1 MRILLWQTAY
11 LGDVVLATPLIKS
24 LKRNLPEAHIA
35 FVGRSFIKEL
45 LKGFDIELI
54 PFDKGLKESF
64 DMLEKLKDY
73 HVAISPHIS
82 ARTALILFFS
92 GIPIRIGFDRSE
104 LSWLYTHKIK
114 HRWDMHEVDRN
125 LELIK
130 PLGIKKGF
138 ERLPTLMVE
147 EKEKREVI
155 EKFKLPKEF
164 VVISPFSNFPLKEW
178 SLKNWLEL
186 AKRIKVPVVVVGKER
201 GEAFKDSP
209 VINLVGKTNL
219 REFMAVISLSKA
231 VISCDSSAVHIANA
245 FDVPAIS
252 IYTATSPDYG
262 FYPLKGY
269 YLKPDLWCSPC
280 SPNPKRCKTGTQA
293 CLGKVRVEEVLEKL
307 ELVFS

>member
-24 LKRNLPEAHIA
+24 LKKNFPKAHIA

-64 DMLEKLKDY
+64 EMLEKIKDY

-104 LSWLYTHKIK
+104 LSWLYTHRIK

-125 LELIK
+125 LELLK
-130 PLGIKKGF
+130 PLGIKSF

-147 EKEKREVI
+147 EEEKRKAV
-155 EKFKLPKEF
+155 EKFDLPKEF

-178 SLKNWLEL
+178 KLENWLEL
-186 AKRIKVPVVVVGKER
+186 VKRIRLPVVVIGRER
-201 GEAFKDSP
+201 AEAFKDSP

-219 REFMAVISLSKA
+219 RELMAVISLSKV
-231 VISCDSSAVHIANA
+231 VISCDSAPVHIANA
-245 FDVPAIS
+245 LGVPAIS

-293 CLGKVRVEEVLEKL
+293 CLNKVSVEEVLEKL
-307 ELVFS
+307 ELVLS

>member
-11 LGDVVLATPLIKS
+11 LGDVVLTTPLIKS
-24 LKRNLPEAHIA
+24 LKKNFPKAHIA

-54 PFDKGLKESF
+54 PFDKRIKESF
-64 DMLEKLKDY
+64 EMLEKIKDY

-104 LSWLYTHKIK
+104 LSWLYTHRIK

-125 LELIK
+125 LELLK
-130 PLGIKKGF
+130 PLGIKDF
-138 ERLPTLMVE
+138 ERLPTLMVDEE
-147 EKEKREVI
+147 EKRRVV
-155 EKFKLPKEF
+155 EKFNLPREF

-178 SLKNWLEL
+178 SLENWLEL
-186 AKRIKVPVVVVGKER
+186 IKRINLPVVVVGKER
-201 GEAFKDSP
+201 GEIFKDSP

-219 REFMAVISLSKA
+219 RELMSVISISKA
-231 VISCDSSAVHIANA
+231 VISCDSSPVHIANA
-245 FDVPAIS
+245 LGVPAIS

-293 CLGKVRVEEVLEKL
+293 CLNKVRVEDVLEKL
-307 ELVFS
+307 ELVLS

>member
-24 LKRNLPEAHIA
+24 LKKNFPKAHIA

-54 PFDKGLKESF
+54 PFDKRIKESF
-64 DMLEKLKDY
+64 EMLEKIKDY

-104 LSWLYTHKIK
+104 LSWLYTHRIK

-125 LELIK
+125 LELLK
-130 PLGIKKGF
+130 PLGIKNF
-138 ERLPTLMVE
+138 ERLPALMVE
-147 EKEKREVI
+147 EEEKRKAI
-155 EKFKLPKEF
+155 EKFNLPREF

-178 SLKNWLEL
+178 GLENWLDL
-186 AKRIKVPVVVVGKER
+186 VKRIRLPVVVVGKER
-201 GEAFKDSP
+201 GEAFKDSS
-209 VINLVGKTNL
+209 VINLVGKTSL
-219 REFMAVISLSKA
+219 RELMAVISLSKA
-231 VISCDSSAVHIANA
+231 VISCDSSPVHIANA
-245 FDVPAIS
+245 LGVPAIS

-293 CLGKVRVEEVLEKL
+293 CLNKVRVEDVLEKL
-307 ELVFS
+307 ELVLS

>member
-11 LGDVVLATPLIKS
+11 LGDVVLTTPLIKS
-24 LKRNLPEAHIA
+24 LKKNFPKAHIA

-54 PFDKGLKESF
+54 PFDKRIKESF
-64 DMLEKLKDY
+64 EMLEKIKDY

-104 LSWLYTHKIK
+104 LSWLYTHRIK

-125 LELIK
+125 LELLK
-130 PLGIKKGF
+130 PLGIKDF
-138 ERLPTLMVE
+138 ERLPTLMVDEE
-147 EKEKREVI
+147 EKRRVV
-155 EKFKLPKEF
+155 EKFNLPREF

-178 SLKNWLEL
+178 SLENWLEL
-186 AKRIKVPVVVVGKER
+186 IKRINLPVVVVGKER
-201 GEAFKDSP
+201 GEIFKDSP

-219 REFMAVISLSKA
+219 RELMSVISISKA
-231 VISCDSSAVHIANA
+231 VISCDSSPVHMANA
-245 FDVPAIS
+245 FGVPAIS

-269 YLKPDLWCSPC
+269 YLKPYLWCSPC

-307 ELVFS
+307 ELVLS

>member
-11 LGDVVLATPLIKS
+11 LGDVVLTTPLIKS
-24 LKRNLPEAHIA
+24 LKKNFPKAHIA

-54 PFDKGLKESF
+54 PFDKRIKESF
-64 DMLEKLKDY
+64 EMLEKIKDY

-104 LSWLYTHKIK
+104 LSWLYTHRIK

-125 LELIK
+125 LELLK
-130 PLGIKKGF
+130 PLGIKNF
-138 ERLPTLMVE
+138 ERLPALMVE
-147 EKEKREVI
+147 EEEKRKAI
-155 EKFKLPKEF
+155 EKFNLPREF

-178 SLKNWLEL
+178 SLENWLEL
-186 AKRIKVPVVVVGKER
+186 VKRIRLPVVVVGKER
-201 GEAFKDSP
+201 GEAFKDSS
-209 VINLVGKTNL
+209 VINLVGKTSL
-219 REFMAVISLSKA
+219 RELMAVISLSKA
-231 VISCDSSAVHIANA
+231 VISCDSSPVHIANA
-245 FDVPAIS
+245 LGVPAIS

-307 ELVFS
+307 ELVLS

>member
-1 MRILLWQTAY
+1 MRIILRQTAY
-11 LGDVVLATPLIKS
+11 LGDVVLTTPLIKS
-24 LKRNLPEAHIA
+24 LKKNFPKAHIA

-54 PFDKGLKESF
+54 PFDKRIKESF
-64 DMLEKLKDY
+64 EMLEKIKDY

-104 LSWLYTHKIK
+104 LSWLYTHRIK

-125 LELIK
+125 LELLK
-130 PLGIKKGF
+130 PLGIKDF
-138 ERLPTLMVE
+138 ERLPTLMVDEE
-147 EKEKREVI
+147 EKRRVV
-155 EKFKLPKEF
+155 EKFNLPREF

-178 SLKNWLEL
+178 SLENWLEL
-186 AKRIKVPVVVVGKER
+186 IKRINLPVVVVGKER
-201 GEAFKDSP
+201 GEIFKDSP

-219 REFMAVISLSKA
+219 RELMSVISISKA
-231 VISCDSSAVHIANA
+231 VISCDSSPVHMANA
-245 FDVPAIS
+245 FGVPAIS

-293 CLGKVRVEEVLEKL
+293 CLNKVRVEDVLEKL
-307 ELVFS
+307 ELVLS

>member
-11 LGDVVLATPLIKS
+11 LGDVVLTTPLIKS
-24 LKRNLPEAHIA
+24 LKKNFPKAHIA

-54 PFDKGLKESF
+54 PFDKRIKESF
-64 DMLEKLKDY
+64 EMLEKIKDY

-104 LSWLYTHKIK
+104 LSWLYTHRIK

-125 LELIK
+125 LELLK
-130 PLGIKKGF
+130 PLGIKDF
-138 ERLPTLMVE
+138 ERLPTLMVDEE
-147 EKEKREVI
+147 EKRRVV
-155 EKFKLPKEF
+155 EKFNLPREF

-178 SLKNWLEL
+178 SLENWLEL
-186 AKRIKVPVVVVGKER
+186 IKRINLPVVVVGKER
-201 GEAFKDSP
+201 GEIFKDSP

-219 REFMAVISLSKA
+219 RELMSVISISKA
-231 VISCDSSAVHIANA
+231 VISCDSSPVHMANA
-245 FDVPAIS
+245 FGVPAIS

-293 CLGKVRVEEVLEKL
+293 CLNKVRVEDVLEKL
-307 ELVFS
+307 ELVLS

>member
-11 LGDVVLATPLIKS
+11 LGDVGLTTPRIKS
-24 LKRNLPEAHIA
+24 LKKIFPKAHIA

-54 PFDKGLKESF
+54 PFDKRIKESF
-64 DMLEKLKDY
+64 EMLEKIKDY

-104 LSWLYTHKIK
+104 LSWLYTHRIK

-125 LELIK
+125 LELLK
-130 PLGIKKGF
+130 PLGIKDF
-138 ERLPTLMVE
+138 ERLPTLMVDEE
-147 EKEKREVI
+147 EKRRVV
-155 EKFKLPKEF
+155 EKFNLPREF

-178 SLKNWLEL
+178 SLENWLEL
-186 AKRIKVPVVVVGKER
+186 IKRINLPVVVVGKER
-201 GEAFKDSP
+201 GEIFKDSP

-219 REFMAVISLSKA
+219 RELMSVISISKA
-231 VISCDSSAVHIANA
+231 VISCDSSPVHMANA
-245 FDVPAIS
+245 FGVPAIS

-307 ELVFS
+307 ELVLS

>member
-11 LGDVVLATPLIKS
+11 LGDVVLTTPLIKS
-24 LKRNLPEAHIA
+24 LKKNFPKAHIA

-54 PFDKGLKESF
+54 PFDKRIKESF
-64 DMLEKLKDY
+64 EMLEKIKDY

-104 LSWLYTHKIK
+104 LSWLYTHRIK

-125 LELIK
+125 LELLK
-130 PLGIKKGF
+130 PLGIKDF
-138 ERLPTLMVE
+138 ESLPTLMVDEE
-147 EKEKREVI
+147 EKRRVV
-155 EKFKLPKEF
+155 EKFNLPREF

-178 SLKNWLEL
+178 SLENWLEL
-186 AKRIKVPVVVVGKER
+186 IKRINLPVVVVGKER
-201 GEAFKDSP
+201 GEIFKDSP

-219 REFMAVISLSKA
+219 RELMSVISISKA
-231 VISCDSSAVHIANA
+231 VISCDSSPVHMANA
-245 FDVPAIS
+245 FGVPAIS

-307 ELVFS
+307 ELVLS

>member
-24 LKRNLPEAHIA
+24 LKKNFPKAHIA

-45 LKGFDIELI
+45 LNGFDIELI

-64 DMLEKLKDY
+64 EMLEKIKDY

-104 LSWLYTHKIK
+104 LSWLYTHRIK

-125 LELIK
+125 LELLK
-130 PLGIKKGF
+130 PLGIKNF
-138 ERLPTLMVE
+138 ERLPALMVE
-147 EKEKREVI
+147 EEEKRKAI
-155 EKFKLPKEF
+155 EKFNLPREF

-178 SLKNWLEL
+178 SLENWLEL
-186 AKRIKVPVVVVGKER
+186 VKRIRLPVVVVGKER
-201 GEAFKDSP
+201 GEAFKDSS
-209 VINLVGKTNL
+209 VINLVGKTSL
-219 REFMAVISLSKA
+219 RELMAVISLSKA
-231 VISCDSSAVHIANA
+231 VISCDSSPVHIANA
-245 FDVPAIS
+245 LGVPAIS

-293 CLGKVRVEEVLEKL
+293 CLNKVRVEDVLEKL
-307 ELVFS
+307 ELVLS

>member
-24 LKRNLPEAHIA
+24 LKKNFPKAHIA

-54 PFDKGLKESF
+54 PFDKRIKESF
-64 DMLEKLKDY
+64 EMLEKIKDY

-104 LSWLYTHKIK
+104 LSWLYTHRIK

-125 LELIK
+125 LELLK
-130 PLGIKKGF
+130 SLGIKNF
-138 ERLPTLMVE
+138 ERLPALMVE
-147 EKEKREVI
+147 EEEKRKAI
-155 EKFKLPKEF
+155 EKFNLPREF

-178 SLKNWLEL
+178 SLENWLEL
-186 AKRIKVPVVVVGKER
+186 VKRIRLPVVVVGKER
-201 GEAFKDSP
+201 GEAFKDSS
-209 VINLVGKTNL
+209 VINLVGKTSL
-219 REFMAVISLSKA
+219 RELMAVISLSKA
-231 VISCDSSAVHIANA
+231 VISCDSSPVHIANA
-245 FDVPAIS
+245 LGVPAIS

-293 CLGKVRVEEVLEKL
+293 CLNKVRVEDVLEKL
-307 ELVFS
+307 ELVLS

>member
-11 LGDVVLATPLIKS
+11 LGDVVLTTPLIKS
-24 LKRNLPEAHIA
+24 LKKNFPKAHIA

-54 PFDKGLKESF
+54 PFDKRIKESF
-64 DMLEKLKDY
+64 EMLEKIKDY

-104 LSWLYTHKIK
+104 LSWLYTHRIK

-125 LELIK
+125 LELLK
-130 PLGIKKGF
+130 PLGIKNF
-138 ERLPTLMVE
+138 ERLPALMVE
-147 EKEKREVI
+147 EEEKRKAI
-155 EKFKLPKEF
+155 EKFNLPREF

-178 SLKNWLEL
+178 SLENWLEL
-186 AKRIKVPVVVVGKER
+186 IKRINLPVVVVGKER
-201 GEAFKDSP
+201 GEIFKDSP

-219 REFMAVISLSKA
+219 RELMAVISLSKA
-231 VISCDSSAVHIANA
+231 VISCDSSPVHIANA
-245 FDVPAIS
+245 LGVPAIS

-293 CLGKVRVEEVLEKL
+293 CLNKVRVEDVLEKL
-307 ELVFS
+307 ELVLS

>member
-11 LGDVVLATPLIKS
+11 LGDVVLTPPLIKS
-24 LKRNLPEAHIA
+24 LKKNFPKAHIA

-54 PFDKGLKESF
+54 PFDKRIKESF
-64 DMLEKLKDY
+64 EMLEKIKDY

-104 LSWLYTHKIK
+104 LSWLYTHRIK

-125 LELIK
+125 LELLK
-130 PLGIKKGF
+130 PLGIKDF
-138 ERLPTLMVE
+138 ERLPTLMVDEE
-147 EKEKREVI
+147 EKRRVV
-155 EKFKLPKEF
+155 EKFNLPREF

-178 SLKNWLEL
+178 SLENWLEL
-186 AKRIKVPVVVVGKER
+186 IKRINLPVVVVGKER
-201 GEAFKDSP
+201 GEIFKDSP

-219 REFMAVISLSKA
+219 RELMSVISISKA
-231 VISCDSSAVHIANA
+231 VISCDSSPVHMANA
-245 FDVPAIS
+245 FGVPAIS

-307 ELVFS
+307 ELVLS

>member
-1 MRILLWQTAY
+1 M
-11 LGDVVLATPLIKS
+11 
-24 LKRNLPEAHIA
+24 
-35 FVGRSFIKEL
+35 
-45 LKGFDIELI
+45 
-54 PFDKGLKESF
+54 
-64 DMLEKLKDY
+64 
-73 HVAISPHIS
+73 AISPHIS

-104 LSWLYTHKIK
+104 LSWLYTHRIK

-125 LELIK
+125 LELLK
-130 PLGIKKGF
+130 PLGIKNF
-138 ERLPTLMVE
+138 ERLPALMVE
-147 EKEKREVI
+147 EEEKRKAI
-155 EKFKLPKEF
+155 EKFNLPREF

-178 SLKNWLEL
+178 SLENWLEL
-186 AKRIKVPVVVVGKER
+186 IKRINLPVVVVGKER
-201 GEAFKDSP
+201 GEIFKDSP

-219 REFMAVISLSKA
+219 RELMSVISISKA
-231 VISCDSSAVHIANA
+231 VISCDSSPVHMANA
-245 FDVPAIS
+245 FGVPAIS

-307 ELVFS
+307 ELVLS

>member
-11 LGDVVLATPLIKS
+11 LGDVVLTTPLIKS
-24 LKRNLPEAHIA
+24 LKKNFPKTHIA

-54 PFDKGLKESF
+54 PFDKRIKESF
-64 DMLEKLKDY
+64 EMLEKIKDY

-104 LSWLYTHKIK
+104 LSWLYTHRIK

-125 LELIK
+125 LELLK
-130 PLGIKKGF
+130 PLGIKNF
-138 ERLPTLMVE
+138 ERLPALMVE
-147 EKEKREVI
+147 EEEKRKAI
-155 EKFKLPKEF
+155 EKFNLPREF

-178 SLKNWLEL
+178 SLENWLEL
-186 AKRIKVPVVVVGKER
+186 IKRINLPVVVVGKER
-201 GEAFKDSP
+201 GEIFKDSP

-219 REFMAVISLSKA
+219 RELMSVISISKA
-231 VISCDSSAVHIANA
+231 VISCDSSPVHMANA
-245 FDVPAIS
+245 FGVPAIS

-307 ELVFS
+307 ELVLS